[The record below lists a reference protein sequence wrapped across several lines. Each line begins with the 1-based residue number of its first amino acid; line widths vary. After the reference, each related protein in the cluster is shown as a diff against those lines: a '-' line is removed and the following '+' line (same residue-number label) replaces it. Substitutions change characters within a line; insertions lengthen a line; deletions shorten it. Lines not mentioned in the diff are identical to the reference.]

1 MCKPSSVRRNVTIA
15 LGLLKKE
22 EEEKEEEKKE
32 KKKKKKKKKKEDEC
46 QIVIFFTSLG
56 AYVNLRYIA
65 MLYTHSQCCQVSVF
79 YRNFT
84 DLSWLSSRTTPL
96 GYKRTERGT
105 PSQPCITSPFKQ
117 QTISQSCSHHFL
129 LKYDQ

>member
-1 MCKPSSVRRNVTIA
+1 MDGIFDELESKLSKTIEEVVRSTMSALKSSIENEIKRLTQKV
-15 LGLLKKE
+15 
-22 EEEKEEEKKE
+22 
-32 KKKKKKKKKKEDEC
+32 D
-46 QIVIFFTSLG
+46 
-56 AYVNLRYIA
+56 NL
-65 MLYTHSQCCQVSVF
+65 QCCQVSVF

-96 GYKRTERGT
+96 GYKRTEIGT

>member
-1 MCKPSSVRRNVTIA
+1 MKDYLQHLKSSMHVKSLTDNICTDSVLMNLKPPTILARTRQLQRVRIIA
-15 LGLLKKE
+15 ADATLLVYLL
-22 EEEKEEEKKE
+22 
-32 KKKKKKKKKKEDEC
+32 C
-46 QIVIFFTSLG
+46 FRGNT
-56 AYVNLRYIA
+56 
-65 MLYTHSQCCQVSVF
+65 QCCQVSVF

-84 DLSWLSSRTTPL
+84 DLSWLSSRTTPP

>member
-1 MCKPSSVRRNVTIA
+1 MSETVGERRRS
-15 LGLLKKE
+15 KR
-22 EEEKEEEKKE
+22 
-32 KKKKKKKKKKEDEC
+32 DERDERSD
-46 QIVIFFTSLG
+46 SLDV
-56 AYVNLRYIA
+56 AVAEVVEATLP
-65 MLYTHSQCCQVSVF
+65 SQCCQVSVF

-96 GYKRTERGT
+96 GYKLTERGT